1 MATYEIIIKNE
12 TDTQQSSAVAGESA
26 GESSQGVVNK
36 GKKLT
41 EGQKKAAGFL
51 VAYNALKPWISQTV
65 SHQINTVELRTG
77 RKEYAERTQFTYN
90 IVNDVVGIGES
101 ALAGYA
107 VGNLPG
113 AVIGAIVGLGHT
125 LLGYAQK
132 QETINIQNSL
142 ENIVLQQ
149 NRIRAGVGGSRRV

>member
-1 MATYEIIIKNE
+1 MAQYEIILRNE
-12 TDTQQSSAVAGESA
+12 TTEDEGTPVAEPTPNNESNQPKKNPKVKTKGQEMVTA
-26 GESSQGVVNK
+26 G
-36 GKKLT
+36 
-41 EGQKKAAGFL
+41 L
-51 VAYNALKPWISQTV
+51 VAWNTVKPWISQTV

-77 RKEYAERTQFTYN
+77 KKEYAERTQMTYS
-90 IVNDVVGIGES
+90 IVNDVLGIGES

-107 VGNLPG
+107 VGNIPG
-113 AVIGAIVGLGHT
+113 AVIGAITGLGHT
-125 LLGYAQK
+125 ILGYAQK